1 MKVHPGP
8 IKLQRLP
15 HVFAKVL
22 QLPFHSNADISIQ
35 ETSESFLFMAK
46 TDDMSL
52 QNVRADV
59 IEIYPGVMKV
69 VIKEMKGGDSTR
81 PEMTTA
87 NCFAGELVITVP
99 KSLNLNNNSEEQI
112 QEVSDCG
119 EMKGKERLVLVE

>member
-1 MKVHPGP
+1 M
-8 IKLQRLP
+8 
-15 HVFAKVL
+15 A
-22 QLPFHSNADISIQ
+22 ISIQ

-46 TDDMSL
+46 TDDMRL

-69 VIKEMKGGDSTR
+69 VIKEMKGGGDEFLLDAYELNLCRFRLPDSTR

-119 EMKGKERLVLVE
+119 EMKEKERLVLVE